1 MDLDVDDIYREINE
15 ASEDEVA
22 EEITRLKR
30 KRKGFRSAFTE
41 ILNIIDRLIE
51 ASIGAD
57 HRVNKSEDNRLAIQR
72 ASEKLERRY
81 DKLQKLNHRIHGINL
96 TEADDAGYQ
105 GSIDEALKAFTT
117 RIDNLGHLH
126 NAMLP
131 NPNQQGAGGA
141 GAGLN
146 LRPVEALKPSFS
158 LSFDNSP
165 TELSTWLAQFKSY
178 FEASRLHILPL
189 DQQQAFLRQG
199 VAPDV
204 WTVIKQKI
212 NIETRI
218 FSNPRDL
225 DEESCENIIQ
235 DAFQV
240 RYPLIMRRYRFFTYE
255 RRGNQTYT
263 DFYAKLQELAAAAN
277 LENLDMHDYLC
288 FRIIAGLNDS
298 KTVDKILSIPAHD
311 FTLEEV
317 NRVAVACES
326 AQNHSILHSKN
337 VSNKVFDKKNTNNK
351 TLSPQDK
358 LQALKQQGKCIRCGN
373 NAHSKGETCSHRDT
387 VCHKCGIKGHI
398 SPVCAQPEHDNSS
411 SQ

>member
-131 NPNQQGAGGA
+131 NPNQQGAGGT
-141 GAGLN
+141 GHI

-165 TELSTWLAQFKSY
+165 TELSTF
-178 FEASRLHILPL
+178 
-189 DQQQAFLRQG
+189 G
-199 VAPDV
+199 
-204 WTVIKQKI
+204 
-212 NIETRI
+212 
-218 FSNPRDL
+218 
-225 DEESCENIIQ
+225 
-235 DAFQV
+235 
-240 RYPLIMRRYRFFTYE
+240 
-255 RRGNQTYT
+255 
-263 DFYAKLQELAAAAN
+263 
-277 LENLDMHDYLC
+277 
-288 FRIIAGLNDS
+288 
-298 KTVDKILSIPAHD
+298 
-311 FTLEEV
+311 
-317 NRVAVACES
+317 
-326 AQNHSILHSKN
+326 
-337 VSNKVFDKKNTNNK
+337 
-351 TLSPQDK
+351 
-358 LQALKQQGKCIRCGN
+358 
-373 NAHSKGETCSHRDT
+373 
-387 VCHKCGIKGHI
+387 
-398 SPVCAQPEHDNSS
+398 
-411 SQ
+411 